1 MKGEAVSSIPFPQ
14 WENRVILN
22 MRKTM
27 PIQDYEINA
36 QIGRINDQIETI
48 LNNAFIRKS
57 LSKIVIPHEYQAGMD
72 ILLSNSENY
81 KINGYLFDE
90 IYRGILGMAMWSY
103 RARTEMLPELKYHL
117 SGEAMPEMDRL
128 REQMALE
135 NLKSNLDILSDELN
149 NLYIKTVAFDKSSH
163 IQKAPVYRRMKELE
177 NLGQFLTSDT
187 KGLIH

>member
-1 MKGEAVSSIPFPQ
+1 
-14 WENRVILN
+14 
-22 MRKTM
+22 M
-27 PIQDYEINA
+27 PVQDYEINA
-36 QIGRINDQIETI
+36 QIGLIANHVDTI

-81 KINGYLFDE
+81 KVNGYLFDE

-117 SGEAMPEMDRL
+117 SGESMPEMDRL

-135 NLKSNLDILSDELN
+135 NLKSNLAILSDEIN
-149 NLYIKTVAFDKSSH
+149 NLYVKTVAFDKKSH
-163 IQKAPVYRRMKELE
+163 IQKAPVYQRMHELVD
-177 NLGQFLTSDT
+177 LGQFLTSDT